1 MRMTLREYG
10 LLAQATDWLTFTLAI
25 SLIPGLVHAEVGPI
39 GVVMQA
45 GGVLG
50 TLAYKTGGLA
60 IAYAALSYARP
71 WGQFIGLLAVI
82 ALGLIGT
89 IGNLWVLAQVAPVV
103 R

>member
-10 LLAQATDWLTFTLAI
+10 LLVQATDWLTFALAI
-25 SLIPGLVHAEVGPI
+25 SLIPSLVSVEVGPI
-39 GVVMQA
+39 GAVLQV

-50 TLAYKTGGLA
+50 TLAFKTAGLA

-82 ALGLIGT
+82 ALGLLGT
-89 IGNLWVLAQVAPVV
+89 VGNLWALSQVMPLT

>member
-1 MRMTLREYG
+1 MRMTMREYG
-10 LLAQATDWLTFTLAI
+10 LLLQATDWLTFAVAI
-25 SLIPGLVHAEVGPI
+25 SLIPSLFHAEVGPI

-50 TLAYKTGGLA
+50 TLAYKAGGLA
-60 IAYAALSYARP
+60 IAYAALSYTRP

-82 ALGLIGT
+82 ALGLLGT
-89 IGNLWVLAQVAPVV
+89 VGNLMVLAQVMPLG